1 MEDSLFYYRIA
12 QMLLIAPVN
21 KMLATEFSILIFE
34 DVAHSH
40 RIFVAYT
47 EAQKEKE
54 RLGGSCSFLGFHR
67 Y

>member
-1 MEDSLFYYRIA
+1 
-12 QMLLIAPVN
+12 MLLIAPVN

-40 RIFVAYT
+40 RIFIAYT